1 MSVDGELGS
10 KAKRMLA
17 DFRGEHSP
25 PVGAADAMLAGIQA
39 RLAEPAPTDPEPLD
53 PGPGSAS
60 RLARLR
66 GWVVVGGLVIAGT
79 WAAVAARG
87 EAVTDD
93 DAPSGVANVEAPEE
107 PARPIEAPQLER
119 PKLAEAPTRAPEAA
133 SQAAPPATPAAAVDP
148 QPGASPRRAAPRR
161 ASIEPAAA
169 APVDGAALK
178 EELALLRRAQQ
189 AIARDDA
196 AGARAALDEHE
207 QRFAD
212 GTLAGEREA
221 TRILV
226 VCAEDPIRGRA
237 ALDRYLAS
245 HPRSPYVERLR
256 TSCGAKDSKPDALDT
271 GDAPH

>member
-10 KAKRMLA
+10 KAKQMLA

-39 RLAEPAPTDPEPLD
+39 RLAEPAPLD
-53 PGPGSAS
+53 TGPGSAS

-66 GWVVVGGLVIAGT
+66 GWVIVGGLAIAGT
-79 WAAVAARG
+79 WAGVAARG
-87 EAVTDD
+87 DEVTSTA
-93 DAPSGVANVEAPEE
+93 APSRVEKVEAPEE
-107 PARPIEAPQLER
+107 PARTIAAP
-119 PKLAEAPTRAPEAA
+119 PLAARTNAEVPTQAAAAA
-133 SQAAPPATPAAAVDP
+133 SQAPSSATPTPAVDP
-148 QPGASPRRAAPRR
+148 SPEASPRRAAPRR
-161 ASIEPAAA
+161 ATLEPTAA
-169 APVDGAALK
+169 APVDGATLK

-212 GTLAGEREA
+212 GKLAGEREA

-237 ALDRYLAS
+237 ALDRYLSS

-256 TSCGAKDSKPDALDT
+256 TSCGAKDSNADALDT